1 MNQPTP
7 NPNLTTIPQDTAGQ
21 DVGDQDGCCRT
32 GDAHEHNRKNN
43 RKEGWSSAAL
53 SHGAVLVYDVTD
65 INSFNEVKSWAKE
78 LLATLGSDICLAICG
93 NKMVLE
99 KYRRVDQTTAERFAE
114 TVGAVHLTLHSD
126 LHFHSSATQNKCIGE
141 MFLDLTKRMIAVN
154 CHISGAVY
162 SWNTCPANS
171 FLIQQHKAANG
182 RGHNARAVWL
192 AILIKDRE
200 MEEKREGS
208 FQISFEFENCAGLKY
223 KGVKDPI
230 EWSKETFTWGS
241 TEKRAKGM
249 LEWQEAHLHSPLTR
263 HGCAAPTRIINAFA
277 TVQKAT
283 GERDTRNAPFRFF
296 ELISDG
302 VSCLEM
308 RDEVH
313 LAIMKQCN
321 SEHAAKSR
329 LGYVMHMD
337 LAMELLALCLC
348 CFPPSDQLEDHLEIF
363 VRGENAVTHGGQF
376 NLKGLLRRRCCFGP
390 ITGSN
395 VPKLAEFAADQARCD
410 GKRHVGGALDH
421 VLQNRPRLED
431 FNLAPARGF
440 QSGGIFDDTDSDASF
455 SSDDE
460 ADEDVF
466 GESQGAACHRG
477 RCRRGRGSRH

>member
-1 MNQPTP
+1 M
-7 NPNLTTIPQDTAGQ
+7 
-21 DVGDQDGCCRT
+21 
-32 GDAHEHNRKNN
+32 
-43 RKEGWSSAAL
+43 
-53 SHGAVLVYDVTD
+53 
-65 INSFNEVKSWAKE
+65 
-78 LLATLGSDICLAICG
+78 
-93 NKMVLE
+93 
-99 KYRRVDQTTAERFAE
+99 
-114 TVGAVHLTLHSD
+114 
-126 LHFHSSATQNKCIGE
+126 
-141 MFLDLTKRMIAVN
+141 
-154 CHISGAVY
+154 
-162 SWNTCPANS
+162 
-171 FLIQQHKAANG
+171 
-182 RGHNARAVWL
+182 
-192 AILIKDRE
+192 
-200 MEEKREGS
+200 
-208 FQISFEFENCAGLKY
+208 
-223 KGVKDPI
+223 
-230 EWSKETFTWGS
+230 
-241 TEKRAKGM
+241 
-249 LEWQEAHLHSPLTR
+249 
-263 HGCAAPTRIINAFA
+263 
-277 TVQKAT
+277 

-421 VLQNRPRLED
+421 VLQNRLRLED

-477 RCRRGRGSRH
+477 RCRRGRGRRH